1 MALSPAPTA
10 IHTNG
15 MVVATGLGGQS
26 VGQVQ
31 NLQGGLL
38 NSAAA
43 KTASSIAAQA
53 GHAKAAGVTMK
64 GGGQQIHV
72 PEVAEGRSIPG
83 VSFSGNHAALHGTLN
98 QLNADKTYDGLVG
111 TTPYKIGGRRR
122 RRHITYHRIPDARE
136 RREEPV
142 QSAGRKHTRKTK
154 RKHGRVNKRSS
165 HRRLRKHNSR
175 SRRSTH
181 RRKR

>member
-1 MALSPAPTA
+1 MALSPAPTT

-26 VGQVQ
+26 VGRVQ

-64 GGGQQIHV
+64 GGGQPIHV

-83 VSFSGNHAALHGTLN
+83 VSFAANHAALHGGLN
-98 QLNADKTYDGLVG
+98 QLNADKTYDGLIG
-111 TTPYKIGGRRR
+111 TTPYKIGGRR
-122 RRHITYHRIPDARE
+122 IPDNRY
-136 RREEPV
+136 RQDEPV
-142 QSAGRKHTRKTK
+142 YSAGRKHKRKTK
-154 RKHGRVNKRSS
+154 RKHGNNKRTSHRRIRKHHSRTRRSS
-165 HRRLRKHNSR
+165 HRR
-175 SRRSTH
+175 
-181 RRKR
+181 KR